1 MAMALTVGMGLQ
13 PLNVEA
19 TAEHYNGYAFSP
31 RVNYDDVVTQLEVS
45 AEKNDSIVLYKSR
58 GGNDK
63 PYWCGRKEHTHHRQR

>member
-45 AEKNDSIVLYKSR
+45 AEKMTV
-58 GGNDK
+58 
-63 PYWCGRKEHTHHRQR
+63 